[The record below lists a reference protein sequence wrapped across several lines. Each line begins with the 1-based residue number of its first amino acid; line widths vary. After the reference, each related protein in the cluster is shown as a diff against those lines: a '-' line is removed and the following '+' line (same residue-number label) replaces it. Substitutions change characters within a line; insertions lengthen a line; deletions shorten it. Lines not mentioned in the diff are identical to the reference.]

1 MAWFLN
7 FSRSSLPSTIIST
20 AAAAAAAAAAASTV
34 YSGDGGVEGAFMV
47 DCCLLFSLP
56 LCVCVCVCACC
67 FLVSTNNAGVK
78 C

>member
-20 AAAAAAAAAAASTV
+20 AAAAAAASTV

-56 LCVCVCVCACC
+56 LCVCVCVCVL
-67 FLVSTNNAGVK
+67 FSRFNK
-78 C
+78 